1 MPTCRIAHG
10 GHLHRISLHLL
21 GIAVLLLKV
30 MHRLLPLA
38 RPLLQYRLWLVPWQ
52 QLLDVLPG
60 LREVLVR
67 LVEHPLQD
75 LLLLTELA

>member
-21 GIAVLLLKV
+21 RIAVLLLKV
-30 MHRLLPLA
+30 MHTLLPLA